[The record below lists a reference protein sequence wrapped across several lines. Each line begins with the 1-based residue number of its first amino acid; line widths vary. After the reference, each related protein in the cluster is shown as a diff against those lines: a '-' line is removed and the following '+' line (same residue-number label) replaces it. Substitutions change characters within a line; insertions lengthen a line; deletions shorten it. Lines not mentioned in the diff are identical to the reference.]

1 MARAQRLWTKACWTP
16 RVLTLRSPRYANGVV
31 ALRRRSGMPSRGRK
45 GAVRV
50 ESLPA
55 ASGRQLSQKRRDQ
68 ALRLL
73 AEARELLLGQQ
84 SATFQ
89 RRDPP
94 QRSGT
99 AQVVEQTSH
108 FFLALVEEAI
118 DNDIPLVGA
127 KARVP
132 VKPFAIL
139 QHTLAE
145 PFKRDRM
152 QLPKNLPVRFLDFA
166 HHCPPYGHVIVP
178 PAKIEL
184 AELAQFSTD
193 ETRRQ
198 FNPNIEIV
206 ESQNRT
212 LAPAPVNRRRR
223 QTCYFQSLERRL
235 DWHGIWLKRG
245 GAFARYANCR
255 TTM

>member
-1 MARAQRLWTKACWTP
+1 MEPWRGGDDLVCGRVGGRAP
-16 RVLTLRSPRYANGVV
+16 SNLRAW
-31 ALRRRSGMPSRGRK
+31 A
-45 GAVRV
+45 
-50 ESLPA
+50 A
-55 ASGRQLSQKRRDQ
+55 ASGRQLFQQRRNQ

-73 AEARELLLGQQ
+73 AESRELLLGQQ
-84 SATFQ
+84 SAHFQ
-89 RRDPP
+89 GRDLP

-99 AQVVEQTSH
+99 AQVVEQKRH
-108 FFLALVEEAI
+108 FFVALVEEAI

-166 HHCPPYGHVIVP
+166 HHCHHYGHVIVR

-184 AELAQFSTD
+184 PEMAQFSTD
-193 ETRRQ
+193 DTRRQ
-198 FNPNIEIV
+198 FNPNIEIG

-223 QTCYFQSLERRL
+223 QTCYFQSLVRRL
-235 DWHGIWLKRG
+235 GWHGIWLKNG

-255 TTM
+255 TTIWK